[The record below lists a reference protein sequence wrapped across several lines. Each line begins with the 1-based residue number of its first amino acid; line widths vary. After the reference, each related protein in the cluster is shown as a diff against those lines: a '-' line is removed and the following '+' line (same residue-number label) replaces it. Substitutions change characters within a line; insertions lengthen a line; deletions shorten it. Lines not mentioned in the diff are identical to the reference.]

1 MQAIL
6 LAAGLGT
13 RLRPYTLIR
22 PKPLFPVLNRPLLHR
37 LLDMLYITGCAGIVV
52 NAHHLAEQIR
62 HSLAEYPDVVLQV
75 EPEILGTGGSLRL
88 AKEKLADA
96 PILVMNG
103 DIVHTV
109 DVAALYDH
117 HVRSGNDVTLAM
129 HDYSRFNTVGVEG
142 DRVVSFMPGQD
153 VQRLAFTGIHVVNPE
168 IVARIPGGGFFHIID
183 LYRELALQGRI
194 GLQRVDGAFW
204 HDIGTPQDYLQ
215 LHRELLETQTHFD
228 IDPVGQKKD
237 GWLVDEGVDL
247 KKDVRLQGWGCLGSG
262 ARVGDQTTLSG
273 GVVWDQ
279 AEIPAGSRLVD
290 AIVTGA
296 GTVETIQTG

>member
-6 LAAGLGT
+6 LAAGFGT

-37 LLDMLYITGCAGIVV
+37 LLDMLYKSGCTRIVV
-52 NAHHLAEQIR
+52 NAHHLAGQIR

-88 AKEKLADA
+88 AKEKLADG

-109 DVAALYDH
+109 DVASLYDH
-117 HVRSGNDVTLAM
+117 HVRSGNEVTLAM
-129 HDYSRFNTVGVEG
+129 HDYSRFNTVGVED
-142 DRVVSFMPGQD
+142 DRVVSFTPRQD
-153 VQRLAFTGIHVVNPE
+153 VQQLAFTGIHVVNPE
-168 IVARIPGGGFFHIID
+168 IVARIPGPGFFHIID
-183 LYRELALQGRI
+183 LYQELALQGRI
-194 GLQRVDGAFW
+194 GLLRVDGAFW
-204 HDIGTPQDYLQ
+204 RDIGTPEDYLQ
-215 LHRELLETQTHFD
+215 LHRELLETQTRLD

-247 KKDVRLQGWGCLGSG
+247 EKDVRLQDWGCLGRG
-262 ARVGDQTTLSG
+262 VRVGNSTTLSRC
-273 GVVWDQ
+273 VVWDQ
-279 AEIPAGSRLVD
+279 AEIPSGSRIID

-296 GTVETIQTG
+296 GNV